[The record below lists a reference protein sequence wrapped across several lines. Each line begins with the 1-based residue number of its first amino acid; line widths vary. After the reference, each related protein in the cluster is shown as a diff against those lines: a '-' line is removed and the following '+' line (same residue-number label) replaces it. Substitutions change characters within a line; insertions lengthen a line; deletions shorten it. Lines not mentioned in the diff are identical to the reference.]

1 MIAFFP
7 CRTSVDAIE
16 DFPVARTKG
25 FEHSAC
31 APGSR
36 PALSFRNAGGKAMRH
51 RGGIIP
57 SASRESQLASLK
69 ERAKITKDQLAG
81 TGAIIAIN
89 VEPPDGSR

>member
-1 MIAFFP
+1 
-7 CRTSVDAIE
+7 
-16 DFPVARTKG
+16 
-25 FEHSAC
+25 
-31 APGSR
+31 
-36 PALSFRNAGGKAMRH
+36 MRH